1 MFTNLQYF
9 HFDPFL
15 CYQRI
20 SFWSSPS
27 AVFSSTLCELR
38 VKVMH
43 TEDCLYLLDGR
54 FNQLRTF
61 FVNIGSSATRSA
73 LKINKG
79 KLPNLRCF
87 SFLYLSLARRNGFID
102 GNDLKQNINN
112 YLPRLNQFRF
122 NIRSIML
129 LKDQIDLLSNKDI
142 QHSFKDFFLDTQ
154 IIFCA
159 NYFLEQNEDECY
171 IYSYPYK
178 ITRYENIEKN
188 FPGRLFTRGFEVSL
202 FDEHSLEHEFF
213 IQIVQSFPFMRS
225 LTLAN
230 REAQNDKQ
238 CRKLEK

>member
-1 MFTNLQYF
+1 YTYRSIWEYSSAQLIDLPDEILLIIFKNLNKR
-9 HFDPFL
+9 D
-15 CYQRI
+15 
-20 SFWSSPS
+20 
-27 AVFSSTLCELR
+27 VFSLTL
-38 VKVMH
+38 
-43 TEDCLYLLDGR
+43 
-54 FNQLRTF
+54 F
-61 FVNIGSSATRSA
+61 
-73 LKINKG
+73 
-79 KLPNLRCF
+79 
-87 SFLYLSLARRNGFID
+87 
-102 GNDLKQNINN
+102 N
-112 YLPRLNQFRF
+112 YLPCDCIYPLPDLILDQFYLQILPKIHHKIKSLDLEPLSMKRL
-122 NIRSIML
+122 
-129 LKDQIDLLSNKDI
+129 LLSRNYPNL
-142 QHSFKDFFLDTQ
+142 FRLDTQ